1 MRRMPHKPAPRA
13 DVTPAGHLVEAGLQQ
28 VMGYQLA
35 QAGITTDSVFRAQV
49 NGPLGLRRVEYTLLM
64 LIRENPACSPARLAR
79 ALNVTAPN
87 ITMWVDRLVELGWV
101 RRERSESDRRA
112 QHLSLSTKG
121 AKLAAEATQRL
132 MDGERQA
139 MATLTAGERA
149 MLAELLHKLAC
160 CRP

>member
-1 MRRMPHKPAPRA
+1 MPTKPTPRS

-35 QAGITTDSVFRAQV
+35 QAGITTDTVFRAQV

-101 RRERSESDRRA
+101 TRERNESDRRA
-112 QHLSLSTKG
+112 QHLSLSPAG
-121 AKLAAEATQRL
+121 AQLAAEATQRL
-132 MDGERQA
+132 IDGERQV
-139 MATLTAGERA
+139 TAALSPGERA
-149 MLAELLHKLAC
+149 LLVELLHKVAR
-160 CRP
+160 CRPTK